1 MAKLSQRLKQFNLP
15 RRQAGNLTM
24 KQFNNNHQSGFT
36 LVELLVVIGI
46 IALVMVAV
54 FPNFTGARQRARDNQ
69 RKIDL
74 KNIQASMDLYKSD
87 QNPPV
92 YPTTGALGESI
103 CGLCWSSDGNCGSV
117 ASSNIYMRK
126 LPCDPA
132 GATTPTP
139 YLYTLNASD
148 NLKYT
153 LSACLENP
161 VDPDRDTSNVTGC
174 TISYTVN
181 EP

>member
-1 MAKLSQRLKQFNLP
+1 MRKKITN
-15 RRQAGNLTM
+15 
-24 KQFNNNHQSGFT
+24 SGFT
-36 LVELLVVIGI
+36 LIELLVVIGI
-46 IALVMVAV
+46 ITLVMVAV

-74 KNIQASMDLYKSD
+74 KNIQAALDLYKLD

-92 YPTTGALGESI
+92 YPTTGALGAI
-103 CGLCWSSDGNCGSV
+103 LCGKCWSSDGNCGQV
-117 ASSNIYMRK
+117 AGSNIYMRK

-132 GATTPTP
+132 AASTPTP
-139 YLYTLNASD
+139 FIYTRNASD

-153 LSACLENP
+153 FSTCLENP

-174 TISYTVN
+174 AVSYTIN

>member
-1 MAKLSQRLKQFNLP
+1 
-15 RRQAGNLTM
+15 M
-24 KQFNNNHQSGFT
+24 KQRTKSKNLLSVQSGFT

-46 IALVMVAV
+46 ITLIMVSI

-74 KNIQASMDLYKSD
+74 KNIQGALDLYKSD

-92 YPTTGALGESI
+92 YPTSPFDPKL
-103 CGLCWSSDGNCGSV
+103 CGQCWSSDGSCGV
-117 ASSNIYMRK
+117 NNSSNVYMRK

-132 GATTPTP
+132 GGTAPTP
-139 YLYTLNASD
+139 YVYTRNASD

-153 LSACLENP
+153 ISACLENP
-161 VDPDRDTSNVTGC
+161 IDSDRDTSNATGC
-174 TISYTVN
+174 TTSYTIH